1 MFLPNSSVADTE
13 LSEGGEGEIGGS
25 TTGHTDT
32 QPSLLRTLVAQS
44 YNYYGM
50 EAQDVLIMK
59 IPILRQF
66 DWSLLKY

>member
-1 MFLPNSSVADTE
+1 MSS
-13 LSEGGEGEIGGS
+13 SKGGLCVQNGKLNEFMQCQRLHS
-25 TTGHTDT
+25 FT

-44 YNYYGM
+44 YNCYGM
-50 EAQDVLIMK
+50 VAQDVLIMK